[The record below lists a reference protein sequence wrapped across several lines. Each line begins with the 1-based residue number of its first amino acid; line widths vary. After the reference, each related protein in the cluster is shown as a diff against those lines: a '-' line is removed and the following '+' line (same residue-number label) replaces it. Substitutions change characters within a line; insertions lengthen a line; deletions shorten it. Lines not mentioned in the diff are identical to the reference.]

1 MCKVNKGALLLYES
15 ERELFAPWAMIGL
28 DPTSTRKLR
37 IPHSTVHKHFFPL
50 HPFRGSIQEVE
61 FLRDHFSVR
70 QFDALEEILIVPF
83 YHKETVIGLLMIA
96 DASVSLN
103 EQEEFLLSTLE
114 ELSNFMYKSRES
126 FYTKPSGTLH
136 RSEESL
142 EVTDNLIKKAQ
153 KEDKN
158 LILIKLETT
167 RIVEHLLYCLD
178 KADPYRL
185 RQDILR
191 IISSMAGENG
201 RVIYS
206 EYSHC
211 ILLIEAKSLTRG
223 KILLHQ
229 IYNSLN
235 SYFALEDSPLPQ
247 ISSVERHYP
256 KDGETAET
264 LLEGLI

>member
-1 MCKVNKGALLLYES
+1 
-15 ERELFAPWAMIGL
+15 MIGL

-37 IPHSTVHKHFFPL
+37 IPLSTVDEHFSPL
-50 HPFRGSIQEVE
+50 RTFKGSIKEAD
-61 FLRDHFSVR
+61 FLRNHFSVR

-83 YHKETVIGLLMIA
+83 HHKDTVIGLLIIA
-96 DASVSLN
+96 DTSVSLD
-103 EQEEFLLSTLE
+103 EQEEYLLSTIE
-114 ELSNFMYKSRES
+114 ELSNFMYTSREN
-126 FYTKPSGTLH
+126 FYTKPAGTLYQL
-136 RSEESL
+136 EESV
-142 EVTDNLIKKAQ
+142 EVTKKLIEKAKNENQ
-153 KEDKN
+153 N
-158 LILIKLETT
+158 LILIKLETK
-167 RIVEHLLYCLD
+167 RIVEHLLSCLD

-206 EYSHC
+206 HYSHC

-235 SYFALEDSPLPQ
+235 SYFALKDAPLPQ
-247 ISSVERHYP
+247 ISSLERQFP
-256 KDGETAET
+256 RDGDTAEK